1 MLKLLII
8 NQQKRDIMLTNSI
21 KLEKRILKELK
32 STYKRYFFDTVDFS
46 SQMIG
51 IVGSRGVGKTTF
63 LLQYLKELKT
73 QYPSHKSLYFSYD
86 HPSHVDINLYELA
99 EEFAKV
105 GGEYLLLD
113 EIHKYKNFALDLK
126 AIYDYYPKIKV
137 IFTGSCATSIYN
149 SQADLS
155 RRAVL
160 YHMNGLSYRE
170 FLELTLDKKLPT
182 FSLEEICR
190 DSVTIVDK
198 LSEAFIPL
206 EYFGDYLKHGFY
218 PFYFSDRNNYL
229 KQLTAV
235 VNLTIDVD
243 LVMLGYIKPT
253 FANKLKKLLNV
264 ICYSK
269 PFELNITKVS
279 ASIEVSRN
287 TLYAYLGHLEK
298 GNLLTVIA
306 DNKKG
311 ITALSK
317 PEKLYLGNTNLNYAL
332 CNEPEMGT
340 IREGFFANQL
350 QASHQ
355 LTTTKNGD
363 FIVDGKYT
371 FEIGGK
377 NKGFKQIKEV
387 DNAFVVQD
395 TDSTEDH
402 RKIPLWLFGFL
413 Y

>member
-1 MLKLLII
+1 MLKNL
-8 NQQKRDIMLTNSI
+8 I
-21 KLEKRILKELK
+21 KLEKRILKGLN
-32 STYKRYFFDTVDFS
+32 SPYKRYFFDRVDFS
-46 SQMIG
+46 SQMIAV
-51 IVGSRGVGKTTF
+51 VGSRGVGKTTF
-63 LLQYLKELKT
+63 LLQYLKDLKEK
-73 QYPSHKSLYFSYD
+73 YPAHKSLYFTYD
-86 HPSHVDINLYELA
+86 YPTNVDIKLYELA

-113 EIHKYKNFALDLK
+113 EIHKYDNFALDLK
-126 AIYDYYPKIKV
+126 AIYDFYPHIKV
-137 IFTGSCATSIYN
+137 VFTGSCASSIYN

-170 FLELTLDKKLPT
+170 FLELNLNKKLPSFT
-182 FSLEEICR
+182 LEEICTN
-190 DSVTIVDK
+190 SVSIVDE
-198 LSEAFIPL
+198 LSEEFLPL
-206 EYFGDYLKHGFY
+206 EYFDEYLRCGYY
-218 PFYFSDRNNYL
+218 PFYFSDKNNYL

-243 LVMLGYIKPT
+243 LVMLGHIKSS

-279 ASIEVSRN
+279 ANIEVSRN
-287 TLYAYLGHLEK
+287 TLYAYVGYLEK
-298 GNLLTVIA
+298 GDLLTVVV

-311 ITALSK
+311 VSALSK
-317 PEKLYLGNTNLNYAL
+317 PEKLYLNNTNLSYAL
-332 CNEPEMGT
+332 CDEPEIGT
-340 IREGFFANQL
+340 IRESFFANQL
-350 QASHQ
+350 KESHE
-355 LTTTKNGD
+355 LTTSKQGD
-363 FIVDGKYT
+363 FIVNNKYT

-377 NKGFKQIKEV
+377 NKGFKQIKDIE
-387 DNAFVVQD
+387 NSFVVQD
-395 TDSTEDH
+395 VDSTEDE

>member
-1 MLKLLII
+1 MLNNI
-8 NQQKRDIMLTNSI
+8 I
-21 KLEKRILKELK
+21 KLEKRILKGLK
-32 STYKRYFFDTVDFS
+32 TEYKRYFFDRVDFS
-46 SQMIG
+46 SQMIAV
-51 IVGSRGVGKTTF
+51 VGSRGVGKTTF
-63 LLQYLKELKT
+63 LLQYLKDLKAE
-73 QYPSHKSLYFSYD
+73 YPVHKSLYFSYD
-86 HPSHVDINLYELA
+86 YPTNVDIKLYELA

-105 GGEYLLLD
+105 GGKYLLLD
-113 EIHKYKNFALDLK
+113 EIHKYKDFALDLK
-126 AIYDYYPKIKV
+126 AIYDFYPEMKV
-137 IFTGSCATSIYN
+137 VFTGSCATSIYN

-182 FSLEEICR
+182 FSLEEICA
-190 DSVTIVDK
+190 DSVSIVDT
-198 LSEAFIPL
+198 LSNQFIPL
-206 EYFGDYLKHGFY
+206 EYFSEYLKYGYY
-218 PFYFSDRNNYL
+218 PFYFSDKDNYL

-243 LVMLGYIKPT
+243 LVMLGYIKPN

-279 ASIEVSRN
+279 ANIEVSRN
-287 TLYAYLGHLEK
+287 TLYAYLEHLTK
-298 GNLLTVIA
+298 GDLLTVVA

-311 ITALSK
+311 LTALSK
-317 PEKLYLGNTNLNYAL
+317 PEKLYLNNTNLSYAL
-332 CNEPEMGT
+332 CEEPEIGT

-350 QASHQ
+350 KESHKI
-355 LTTTKNGD
+355 TTSKHGD
-363 FIVDGKYT
+363 FIVDSKYV
-371 FEIGGK
+371 FEIGGE
-377 NKGFKQIKEV
+377 NKGFKQIRDL
-387 DNAFVVQD
+387 DNSYIVQD
-395 TDSTEDH
+395 TDSTEDS

>member
-1 MLKLLII
+1 MLNNI
-8 NQQKRDIMLTNSI
+8 I
-21 KLEKRILKELK
+21 KLEKRILKGLK
-32 STYKRYFFDTVDFS
+32 IEYKRYFFDRVDFS
-46 SQMIG
+46 SQMIAV
-51 IVGSRGVGKTTF
+51 VGSRGVGKTTF
-63 LLQYLKELKT
+63 LLQYLKDLKAE
-73 QYPSHKSLYFSYD
+73 YPAHKSLYFSYD
-86 HPSHVDINLYELA
+86 YPTNVDIKLYELA
-99 EEFAKV
+99 EEFAKI

-126 AIYDYYPKIKV
+126 AIYDFYPEMKV
-137 IFTGSCATSIYN
+137 VFTGSCATSIYN

-182 FSLEEICR
+182 FSLEEICA
-190 DSVTIVDK
+190 DSVSIVDK
-198 LSEAFIPL
+198 LSDQFVPL
-206 EYFGDYLKHGFY
+206 EYFSEYLKYGYY
-218 PFYFSDRNNYL
+218 PFYFSDKDNYL

-243 LVMLGYIKPT
+243 LVMLGYIKPN
-253 FANKLKKLLNV
+253 FANKLKKLLNI

-279 ASIEVSRN
+279 ANIEVSRN
-287 TLYAYLGHLEK
+287 TLYAYLEHLTK
-298 GNLLTVIA
+298 GDLLTVVA

-311 ITALSK
+311 LTALSK
-317 PEKLYLGNTNLNYAL
+317 PEKLYLNNTNLSYAL
-332 CNEPEMGT
+332 CDEPEIGT

-350 QASHQ
+350 KESHKI
-355 LTTTKNGD
+355 TTSKHGD
-363 FIVDGKYT
+363 FIVDGKYV
-371 FEIGGK
+371 FEIGGE
-377 NKGFKQIKEV
+377 NKGFKQIRDL
-387 DNAFVVQD
+387 DNSYVVQD
-395 TDSTEDH
+395 TDSTEDS

>member
-1 MLKLLII
+1 MLNNL
-8 NQQKRDIMLTNSI
+8 R
-21 KLEKRILKELK
+21 KLEKRILKTLNIP
-32 STYKRYFFDTVDFS
+32 YKRYFFERVDFS
-46 SQMIG
+46 SQMIA

-63 LLQYLKELKT
+63 LLQHLKDLK
-73 QYPSHKSLYFSYD
+73 QIYPPHKSLYFSYD
-86 HPSHVDINLYELA
+86 YPTNVDIKLYMLA

-113 EIHKYKNFALDLK
+113 ETHKYKNFALDLK
-126 AIYDYYPKIKV
+126 AIYDFFPQIKV
-137 IFTGSCATSIYN
+137 VFTGSCATSIYN

-170 FLELTLDKKLPT
+170 FLELKLDKQLPS
-182 FSLEEICR
+182 FSLEEIT
-190 DSVTIVDK
+190 SNSIKIIDK
-198 LSEAFIPL
+198 LSEEFIPL
-206 EYFGDYLKHGFY
+206 EHFEEYLKYGYY
-218 PFYFSDRNNYL
+218 PFYFSDKNNYL

-243 LVMLGYIKPT
+243 LVMLGYIKPN

-279 ASIEVSRN
+279 ANIEVSRN

-298 GNLLTVIA
+298 GDLLTVVV

-317 PEKLYLGNTNLNYAL
+317 PEKLYLNNTNLSYAL
-332 CNEPEMGT
+332 CDSPEIGT
-340 IREGFFANQL
+340 IRESFFANQL
-350 QASHQ
+350 KEQHS
-355 LTTTKNGD
+355 LSTSKNGD
-363 FIVDGKYT
+363 FIVNNRYV

-377 NKGFKQIKEV
+377 NKGFKQIKDME
-387 DNAFVVQD
+387 NSFVVQD
-395 TDSTEDH
+395 TDSSENS